1 MRCKLLI
8 AAAIVAAVVVTGV
21 TVVTPS
27 AQAAAINVS
36 DAHQHRIRTAVNKY
50 AEIQVAQREPYCY
63 GGTGPDCF
71 DCSGLVVAAYRYA
84 GVNLTGRGVRTS
96 RQLYSF
102 TTRTSLSHSR
112 TGDLL
117 FYDFDGDG
125 VVTHVEIVY
134 RKSGNGPRMAV
145 SATHT
150 GGPPVNF
157 HPIRHGGLVKVGK
170 VVT

>member
-1 MRCKLLI
+1 MRCKLLVVAVL
-8 AAAIVAAVVVTGV
+8 AAALLAGQ
-21 TVVTPS
+21 TVLAPP
-27 AQAAAINVS
+27 AQAKAINVS
-36 DAHQHRIRTAVNKY
+36 DAEQHRIRKAVNRY

-63 GGTGPDCF
+63 GGTGPSCF

-102 TTRTSLSHSR
+102 TTRTSLSTSR

-117 FYDFDGDG
+117 FYDYDHNG
-125 VVTHVEIVY
+125 VVSHVEIVY
-134 RKSGNGPRMAV
+134 RKNGTGPRMAV
-145 SATHT
+145 SATHP

-157 HPIRHGGLVKVGK
+157 HKIRTTGLVKVGR